1 MKKQLIDIL
10 LENITPENWPAKYPF
25 AAQDKYST
33 IVYFYVEKP
42 VVNKESKCFTFTSFD
57 SGKRLTQDLPMGKKW
72 SKNIVNR
79 DEFVER
85 YNNEVEGFIENT
97 GTMPVATGTR
107 VDVQYRNGLYNYHVT
122 AGNCELYGSIPHKG
136 ATDWDITQDAYD
148 IIRYRVCTLTAEE
161 KLTKIKELLK

>member
-1 MKKQLIDIL
+1 MKLIDIL
-10 LENITPENWPAKYPF
+10 LENITPEQWPAKYQF
-25 AAQDKYST
+25 ATQDKSSGK
-33 IVYFYVEKP
+33 VYFYDEIPK
-42 VVNKESKCFTFTSFD
+42 VNKEAKCFTYPTIGSC
-57 SGKRLTQDLPMGKKW
+57 KRLIKDLPMGKKW

-85 YNNEVEGFIENT
+85 YNKEVKDWITWEGGSI
-97 GTMPVATGTR
+97 PVANGTR

-122 AGNCELYGSIPHKG
+122 AGNCELYGSIPHKC

-148 IIRYRVCTLTAEE
+148 IISYRVCPLTAEE